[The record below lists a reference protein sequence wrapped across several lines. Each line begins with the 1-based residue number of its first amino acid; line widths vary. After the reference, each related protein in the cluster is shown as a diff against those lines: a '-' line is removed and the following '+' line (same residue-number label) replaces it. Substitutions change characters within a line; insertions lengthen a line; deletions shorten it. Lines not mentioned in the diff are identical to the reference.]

1 MLAQSFKA
9 TAIVLSILYLILFIV
24 MLIVMTTA
32 LAYGIRE
39 LCQTVSSAVHSA
51 GNLTTSR
58 FLQYGLSLLPGWKT
72 APRIGI
78 LDLPSEIRNM
88 IWKLA
93 VREDDDIIVHPGL
106 RQPHLLMTCRQIR
119 SETRMMWY
127 MQDVNHFKIRVHNC
141 DSGLALLWNAHLLSI
156 FPVEDVPSVGHIICD
171 SPDWANL
178 LKWAKG
184 VYELK
189 LGFMKNPELVTNL
202 TRVEKVVFWALYVA
216 SRMNISTGKS
226 WEEVEVWLTMNRG
239 AVGRRDW
246 RWYI

>member
-1 MLAQSFKA
+1 MPAQFFKA
-9 TAIVLSILYLILFIV
+9 TTIVLSIVYLILFIV

-39 LCQTVSSAVHSA
+39 LCQTASSAAHSA
-51 GNLTTSR
+51 GNIPTSR
-58 FLQYGLSLLPGWKT
+58 ISQYGLSLLSGRKT

-78 LDLPSEIRNM
+78 LDLPPEIRNM

-93 VREDDDIIVHPGL
+93 LREDHDIIVYPGL
-106 RQPHLLMTCRQIR
+106 KQPHLLMTCRQIR

-127 MQDVNHFKIRVHNC
+127 MLDVNYFLIRVDDC
-141 DSGLALLWNAHLLSI
+141 DSRLALLWTRHLLSI
-156 FPVEDVPSVGHIICD
+156 FPVKDVPSVGHMICD
-171 SPDWANL
+171 SPNWTNL

-189 LGFMKNPELVTNL
+189 LGFMKNPELVSDL
-202 TRVEKVVFWALYVA
+202 SRVERVVFWALFVA